1 MKIKKYLVKSLEDAI
16 SRIKKDLG
24 PNAYILSQKKVLR
37 KGALNLSNM
46 ELVEVTAAVDDSRH
60 KLDNISASLSNK
72 KYNYVNPPKD
82 DTEFFLERARKARET
97 KGSRDSRDSRGT
109 RDSRDLRKSIGV
121 SAPPSLDIS
130 GIKNELRPLTRE
142 VSEIKK
148 ILRKSTADFEG
159 YPEFNEFKGI
169 FLELFMDLMESG
181 VDRKLAAKL
190 INTLQYQMDTDNITD
205 PETIRKKLFNI
216 LTTSLSVPAP
226 LRLEPGKR
234 KIVVVVGPTG
244 SGKTTTIAKLSSYFK
259 LMEGKKVALLSVDSY
274 RIGAEAHLRTYA
286 EILDIPFYAIYNER
300 DLRFRIE
307 KLSDYELVF
316 VDTTGRSPNDKE
328 GLLLMEKHL
337 AGLPP
342 EEREV
347 FLTVT
352 ASTRT
357 RDLFL
362 IYEKYSLFNPDK
374 FIFTKI
380 DETFSL
386 GNLFNLKMK
395 TDIPTAYFTTGQRVP
410 EDIEIAYPRKF
421 ARRVFLD
428 YNKGE
433 NG

>member
-1 MKIKKYLVKSLEDAI
+1 MKIKKYLVKNLDDAI

-24 PNAYILSQKKVLR
+24 PNAYILSQKKVVR

-46 ELVEVTAAVDDSRH
+46 ELVEVTAAVDDTRH
-60 KLDNISASLSNK
+60 KQDNISASLLNK

-82 DTEFFLERARKARET
+82 DTELFLERARKAREAQESRELR
-97 KGSRDSRDSRGT
+97 GSREPAGAP
-109 RDSRDLRKSIGV
+109 
-121 SAPPSLDIS
+121 APPALDLS
-130 GIKNELRPLTRE
+130 GIKNELQPLTRE
-142 VSEIKK
+142 VAEIKK
-148 ILRKSTADFEG
+148 ILRKSTAEFEG
-159 YPEFNEFKGI
+159 FTEFKEFKGV
-169 FLELFMDLMESG
+169 FMELFMDLVDSG
-181 VDRKLAAKL
+181 VERKLAGRL
-190 INTLQYQMDTDNITD
+190 INTLQYQMDTDNISD
-205 PETIRKKLFNI
+205 RDMIRKKLFNI

-234 KIVVVVGPTG
+234 KIVVMVGPTG

-259 LMEGKKVALLSVDSY
+259 LMEAKKVALLSIDSY

-307 KLSDYELVF
+307 KLKDYELIF
-316 VDTTGRSPNDKE
+316 VDTTGRSPNDKK
-328 GLLLMEKHL
+328 GLLIMEKHL
-337 AGLPP
+337 SGIPP

-347 FLTVT
+347 FLTVS
-352 ASTRT
+352 ASTRSQ
-357 RDLFL
+357 DLFL
-362 IYEKYSLFNPDK
+362 VYEKYSIFNPDK

-421 ARRVFLD
+421 ARRVFID

>member
-1 MKIKKYLVKSLEDAI
+1 M
-16 SRIKKDLG
+16 
-24 PNAYILSQKKVLR
+24 
-37 KGALNLSNM
+37 
-46 ELVEVTAAVDDSRH
+46 
-60 KLDNISASLSNK
+60 
-72 KYNYVNPPKD
+72 
-82 DTEFFLERARKARET
+82 
-97 KGSRDSRDSRGT
+97 
-109 RDSRDLRKSIGV
+109 
-121 SAPPSLDIS
+121 
-130 GIKNELRPLTRE
+130 
-142 VSEIKK
+142 SEIKK